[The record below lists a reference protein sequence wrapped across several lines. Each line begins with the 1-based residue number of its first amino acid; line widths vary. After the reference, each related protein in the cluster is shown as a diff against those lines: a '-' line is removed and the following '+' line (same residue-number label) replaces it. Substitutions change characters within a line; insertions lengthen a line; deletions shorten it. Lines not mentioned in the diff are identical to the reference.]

1 MNIFES
7 IATFAKKD
15 FTNFSMSNNWLG
27 SVNGFGELTCIYQDI
42 CVAADT
48 WKMSHN
54 VMVKLPPLIA
64 PAFTRIKAVINSF
77 YVSYASVWKHWNSF
91 ISDKPDDVFLNRSL
105 LKGYKGK
112 FVEPYCPTYLIAY
125 ICKIAKGNFLGDFDV
140 DSEVVI
146 DDVRYYYLQPIFN
159 CNKGNL
165 NTGYTDSYYSITWT
179 IENGRRKAI
188 LTPRHSDAVVET
200 WSVDHLTPSTS
211 CDYFVGVN
219 TLGLGDIQKV
229 FKYYSSRPADWLSL
243 GFADERSLLIY
254 LCQSCVRNLESM
266 GVPCDL
272 MAATDLHFYA
282 GTEEFDKFN
291 LLPDICKSSIWQNF
305 FRDEQ
310 NQSPEFDY
318 SEVNGC
324 LYNYGLIKE
333 SGWQIRLNGL
343 PLNTNSTIPLWF
355 RISEIESA
363 FSLLTGFRLRF
374 VVSNQLDYIQSD
386 NISILP
392 SHYNGLLLTKYRNF
406 EKDYFTSACVD
417 PMMGAVSVSTPST
430 IEAFR
435 TASKLEEFLERSA
448 SARDFYNFMK
458 YNFGTNPEST
468 RYKKPL
474 LLGTKVIP
482 IQISEQLQTS
492 ETANTPLGER
502 AGVADGYG
510 NGGTCDHY
518 FNEHGHVFSFLS
530 FVLDSQ
536 YMQGM
541 PHQFSHHLQLDYPFP
556 DFANL
561 GAESIPTSEIYY
573 SNYDRLNYNPYTP
586 SNRITER
593 VIDGASG
600 TQTDISQHPEQ
611 FDSLHAP
618 EALSDVTDNGLGVSF
633 GERSVVDNVGID
645 SPSIVADGQ
654 FRFTNRGEDATSQLV
669 AAAYINA
676 QSGAYLQGSNTSTV
690 SVKPNYY
697 SSGLKIANSGS
708 SSSSDL
714 GYGAAVKSDIPADF
728 VQGQSKVFGY
738 VPRYSRWKWHNDVVC
753 GQMRSDLEF
762 WHTFRQFS
770 QVPYIGH
777 SFVSY
782 EDAGFV
788 SDLNRIFAV
797 ENDNADKFY
806 LDIFNN
812 CSVRRCLPL
821 VANPHID

>member
-7 IATFAKKD
+7 IATFAKKE

-125 ICKIAKGNFLGDFDV
+125 ICKIAKGNFLGSFDIG
-140 DSEVVI
+140 DSEYSTVTI
-146 DDVRYYYLQPIFN
+146 DDVEYIQFKPIFN

-165 NTGYTDSYYSITWT
+165 NIGYSDSYYSITWT

-200 WSVDHLTPSTS
+200 WSLDHLTPSDS
-211 CDYFVGVN
+211 ADYFVGVN
-219 TLGLGDIQKV
+219 PLAVDVQKV
-229 FKYYSSRPADWLSL
+229 FRYYSSRPADWLSL

-272 MAATDLHFYA
+272 MAATDLLFYS
-282 GTEEFDKFN
+282 GTEDFDKFN

-324 LYNYGLIKE
+324 LFNYGAIKE

-355 RISEIESA
+355 RISSIESA

-374 VVSNQLDYIQSD
+374 IVSNQLDYIQSD

-586 SNRITER
+586 ESRVTER
-593 VIDGASG
+593 VIDGTSG
-600 TQTDISQHPEQ
+600 VQTDISQHPEQ
-611 FDSLHAP
+611 FDSVHAP
-618 EALSDVTDNGLGVSF
+618 ESLSDSTDNGLGVSF
-633 GERSVVDNVGID
+633 GERSVVDNVGDNNLSVI
-645 SPSIVADGQ
+645 SDGDLV
-654 FRFTNRGEDATSQLV
+654 FKENRDEPGGAICLGYDG
-669 AAAYINA
+669 N
-676 QSGAYLQGSNTSTV
+676 SGTLRSDPLRYFVTTKTV
-690 SVKPNYY
+690 RYDK
-697 SSGLKIANSGS
+697 GLKIAGASGD
-708 SSSSDL
+708 SSDL